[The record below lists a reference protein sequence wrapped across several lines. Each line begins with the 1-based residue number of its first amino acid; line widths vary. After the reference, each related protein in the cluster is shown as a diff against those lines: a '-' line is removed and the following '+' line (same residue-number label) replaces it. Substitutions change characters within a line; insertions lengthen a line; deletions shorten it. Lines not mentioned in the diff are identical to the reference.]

1 MSTVA
6 EATAANILGLAS
18 VYRNFQDEDE
28 FQEFVVEMKERL
40 RREQEMKHQSE
51 LPLPDVPLQSPDGA
65 MVRPSDFRGRRLV
78 LYFYPRDDTPGCT
91 VENKD
96 FSALLPEFEAA
107 GIALLGISKDPPQKH
122 AKFAAKHGLV
132 VPLATDAD
140 GGLSDALGVWGEK
153 SLYGR
158 LFMGMHRT
166 TYLVD
171 AEGRIAR
178 VWRKVKVKGHAAEVL
193 EAAKAL

>member
-1 MSTVA
+1 MMTDRLDVGD
-6 EATAANILGLAS
+6 TMPDLALETPAGGS
-18 VYRNFQDEDE
+18 
-28 FQEFVVEMKERL
+28 
-40 RREQEMKHQSE
+40 
-51 LPLPDVPLQSPDGA
+51 
-65 MVRPSDFRGRRLV
+65 VRPSDFRGRKLV
-78 LYFYPRDDTPGCT
+78 LFFYPKDDTPGCT

-96 FSALLPEFEAA
+96 FSALLQEFEATGTA
-107 GIALLGISKDPPQKH
+107 VLGVSKDPPAKH
-122 AKFAAKHGLV
+122 AKFAAKHGLS

-140 GGLSDALGVWGEK
+140 SGLSDALGVWGEK

-158 LFMGMHRT
+158 LFLGMHRT

-193 EAAKAL
+193 EAARAL